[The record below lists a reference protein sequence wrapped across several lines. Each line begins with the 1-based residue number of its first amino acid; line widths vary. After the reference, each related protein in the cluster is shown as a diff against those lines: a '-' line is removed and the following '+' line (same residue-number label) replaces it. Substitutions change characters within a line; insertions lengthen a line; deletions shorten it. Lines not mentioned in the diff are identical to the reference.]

1 MNNMRAKERVSQSVK
16 WEQGIYKENKRLYSL
31 SYHMYE
37 HPVVSWKLS
46 ANSVENSGSLHE
58 IIVSEN
64 KDTKHNT
71 FTKHIF

>member
-1 MNNMRAKERVSQSVK
+1 MTRLRGNKVPKVSTGNKELIKRAKD
-16 WEQGIYKENKRLYSL
+16 YTL

-37 HPVVSWKLS
+37 HPVVSWKLR

-64 KDTKHNT
+64 KNTKNT
-71 FTKHIF
+71 TYL